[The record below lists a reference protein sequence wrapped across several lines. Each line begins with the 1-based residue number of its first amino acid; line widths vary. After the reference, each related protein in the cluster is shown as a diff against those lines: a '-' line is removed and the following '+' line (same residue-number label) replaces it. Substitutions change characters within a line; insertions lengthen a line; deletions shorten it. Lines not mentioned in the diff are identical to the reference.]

1 MRQLVKVHV
10 LVRARKSGCW
20 VRTWRERKTEC
31 GWSRRMREAFCK
43 RIVALLWA
51 RAGLCEEEEKGGWNV
66 VMTAAA
72 ATVSA
77 VEERGL

>member
-1 MRQLVKVHV
+1 
-10 LVRARKSGCW
+10 
-20 VRTWRERKTEC
+20 
-31 GWSRRMREAFCK
+31 MREAFCK
-43 RIVALLWA
+43 RIVALLC
-51 RAGLCEEEEKGGWNV
+51 RGAGLSEEEEKGGWNV

>member
-1 MRQLVKVHV
+1 MRQLEEVRVF
-10 LVRARKSGCW
+10 VRARESACW
-20 VRTWRERKTEC
+20 VCTWRERKTEC

-43 RIVALLWA
+43 RIVALLCR
-51 RAGLCEEEEKGGWNV
+51 RAGLSEEEEKGGWNV

-77 VEERGL
+77 VEERGV